1 MVASAA
7 DVARSREGVPPIIQW
22 AVCGRSDGVIASWEM
37 VLFAAEADD
46 AERMWYLGT
55 SRRPITDEAMLL
67 SLVSRP

>member
-46 AERMWYLGT
+46 AERMWYLGVVVVVFKT
-55 SRRPITDEAMLL
+55 MTQKSWF
-67 SLVSRP
+67 